1 MSRPTHAAV
10 HAVLAL
16 ALLSACVSAP
26 QADPAQIVRG
36 PLATRVQHP
45 FSLTLLSM
53 RPRRAVIQEEGT
65 SRASLDLAYS
75 SIHEVLTLGPQSV
88 HFDGETARSSVR
100 VRRGIGNGWD
110 VESEASI
117 LFGSSGFLDA
127 FIEGFHEF
135 FGFPDAGRPLLER
148 DQYRMRLRYHGQRV
162 YDLVEDEYG
171 FGDVPVIFTKQLQ
184 AESDQGPGVA
194 LRFGLEFPIGSAE
207 RGFGNGEFDFG
218 LGTLF
223 ESSAGRW
230 TVTGALDFIAPGRPE
245 AFESAGLSLDSVYSV
260 QAGLEFRWS
269 DSLSLLTQLAYVS
282 PYTRDYPMEEFSSA
296 MIDFALG
303 CAWQR
308 KSTILH
314 FAILE
319 DLAARQGPDFGIQM
333 GASWGF

>member
-1 MSRPTHAAV
+1 LIRPIHNAV
-10 HAVLAL
+10 HALVAL
-16 ALLSACVSAP
+16 ALLSSCISAP

-53 RPRRAVIQEEGT
+53 RPRRAIIQEEGT
-65 SRASLDLAYS
+65 TGAALDFAYS
-75 SIHEVLTLGPQSV
+75 SIHEVPQGPESV

-100 VRRGIGNGWD
+100 LRRGIGNGWD
-110 VESEASI
+110 VESEASV
-117 LFGSSGFLDA
+117 LFGTSGFLDA

-148 DQYRMRLRYHGQRV
+148 NQYRMHLRYQGQHV
-162 YDLVEDEYG
+162 FNLVEDEPG
-171 FGDVPVIFTKQLQ
+171 FGDIPIIFTKQVR

-194 LRFGLEFPIGSAE
+194 LRFGLEFPTGSVE

-230 TVTGALDFIAPGRPE
+230 TVTGALDFMAPGRPV
-245 AFESAGLSLDSVYSV
+245 AFEHAGLSLDSVYSV

-269 DSLSLLTQLAYVS
+269 DRLSLLTQLAYTS
-282 PYTRDYPMEEFSSA
+282 PYTQDYPMEEFSSE

-308 KSTILH
+308 NSTLLH
-314 FAILE
+314 FALLE
-319 DLAARQGPDFGIQM
+319 ELEAAQGPDFGVQM